1 MKEGKYIQH
10 RTRSEWG
17 VGLVLSRTGD
27 RAQVQFDHGLV
38 LLDLRVAEPLFEQ
51 VPTPDAAT
59 VAHLTGSSGKPATRT
74 RRATV
79 KNATAKTATAKTAT
93 AKTATAKK

>member
-17 VGLVLSRTGD
+17 VGLVLNRTGD

-38 LLDLRVAEPLFEQ
+38 LLDLRVAEPLYEQ
-51 VPTPDAAT
+51 VAAPDPAT
-59 VAHLTGSSGKPATRT
+59 VAHLTGSAGKPPARPRRT
-74 RRATV
+74 A
-79 KNATAKTATAKTAT
+79 
-93 AKTATAKK
+93 AKKAAAPAR